1 MKSLSEISG
10 FTDEQLKALHKRGV
24 KDVQDLLYYFPRK
37 YVDRSRLL
45 DLKTSRVGDVV
56 TFIGVVAGSE
66 VKYGRRR
73 RLIVTC
79 KTAEMKIELIFF
91 QAIPYYQKILTTG
104 VQAAFSGKIDMFHG
118 SINIMHPEVEI
129 LTGDE
134 LLHMG
139 KIIPIYRI
147 TDAMRNHYLTNRV
160 LRSAVR
166 KALDLYA
173 PRIADY
179 LGGEKPGEFKVLGL
193 SDALERIHFPHE
205 MTDVD
210 QARRRLA
217 FDELLIFAVVMH
229 EKKLRRRALKKS
241 QPLHDDQKKTWGDI
255 IIKNLPFTLT
265 SDQQK
270 AVAALKDFAYRTY
283 PFGALLQGDV
293 GSGKTLVA
301 LLCAL
306 EYLEEGIQVAVMAP
320 TEILARQHYANFIN
334 YISDLPF
341 LQMELLTGSEKA
353 SEKKEKLDRI
363 KRGDTLFVIGTHAL
377 IQEKTEFATLGLVVI
392 DEQHRF
398 GVEQRDTLR
407 GKGIMPDLL
416 AMSATP
422 IPRSLTLTLYGDLEA
437 ITLTEKPPGRMPID
451 TRLFDE
457 LELPSLYRGVKKY
470 VDMGRQAYIVY
481 PLIEESEKI
490 SWASVM
496 TDYHYLE
503 REVFTGYRLGLLHGR
518 LSSEEKDRAMEK
530 FKQGVIQILV
540 TTTVIEVGVDVP
552 NATVML
558 IRNAEKFG
566 LSQLH
571 QLRGRVGRGQH
582 QSFCIMVKSPR
593 ITTEGEERL
602 KAMVESEDGFYLA
615 QKDFEIRGS
624 GELLSTR
631 QSGVSE
637 FKIADLRYH
646 SDLAVMAHNMIEGNP
661 ELRDKIMSMK
671 NWKSLLKKGF
681 ILFDN

>member
-1 MKSLSEISG
+1 MESLSNISV
-10 FTDEQLKALHKRGV
+10 FNEEQLKALYKKGI

-37 YVDRSRLL
+37 YVDRSQLL

-56 TFIGVVAGSE
+56 TFIGIVSGNE
-66 VKYGRRR
+66 VKYGKKR

-79 KTAEMKIELIFF
+79 LTQDVKIELIFF
-91 QAIPYYQKILTTG
+91 QAIPYYQKLLKPDIH
-104 VQAAFSGKIDMFHG
+104 AAFSGKIDMFHG
-118 SINIMHPEVEI
+118 SINILHPEVEI
-129 LTGDE
+129 LSGDE
-134 LLHMG
+134 LMHMG

-147 TDAMRNHYLTNRV
+147 TDGMRNNFLTNRII
-160 LRSAVR
+160 RSAVR
-166 KALDLYA
+166 KTLDLYSS
-173 PRIADY
+173 RIVDY
-179 LGGEKPGEFKVLGL
+179 LLPHDLIKNNLMTL
-193 SDALERIHFPHE
+193 DAALENIHFPKE
-205 MTDVD
+205 MQDVENS
-210 QARRRLA
+210 RRRLA
-217 FDELLIFAVVMH
+217 FDELLIFAVIMY
-229 EKKLRRRALKKS
+229 EKKIKRRSLKKS
-241 QPLHDDQKKTWGDI
+241 QPLNITKKKEWASI
-255 IIKNLPFTLT
+255 IQQNLPFKLTFDQEKAISTLHE
-265 SDQQK
+265 
-270 AVAALKDFAYRTY
+270 LAYKPY

-320 TEILARQHYANFIN
+320 TEILARQHYLNFIN

-341 LQMELLTGSEKA
+341 LQMDLLTGSEKA
-353 SEKKEKLDRI
+353 SEKKAKLDRI
-363 KRGDTLFVIGTHAL
+363 KRGDTLFIIGTHAL
-377 IQEKTEFATLGLVVI
+377 IQEKTEFASLGLVII

-422 IPRSLTLTLYGDLEA
+422 IPRSLTLTLYGDLES
-437 ITLTEKPPGRMPID
+437 IILSEKPPGRMPID
-451 TRLFDE
+451 TRLFNEED
-457 LELPSLYRGVKKY
+457 LPNLYRGIKKY

-490 SWASVM
+490 TWASVM

-503 REVFTGYRLGLLHGR
+503 QEIFQGYRLGLLHGK

-540 TTTVIEVGVDVP
+540 TTTVVEVGVDVP
-552 NATVML
+552 NATVMM

-582 QSFCIMVKSPR
+582 QSFCIMVKSDR
-593 ITTEGEERL
+593 ITSEGEERL
-602 KAMVESEDGFYLA
+602 KSMVESEDGFYLA

-624 GELLSTR
+624 GELLNTR
-631 QSGVSE
+631 QSGISE

-646 SDLAVMAHNMIEGNP
+646 SELAVMAHNMVEDKI
-661 ELRDKIMSMK
+661 ELRQKIMSMK
-671 NWKSLLKKGF
+671 NWKSLIKKGF

>member
-1 MKSLSEISG
+1 VKSLADISL
-10 FTDEQLKALHKRGV
+10 FSLEQLKTLQKKGV
-24 KDVQDLLYYFPRK
+24 KDAQDLLYYFPRK
-37 YVDRSRLL
+37 YVDRSQLL
-45 DLKTSRVGDVV
+45 DLKTSRVGDIV
-56 TFIGVVAGSE
+56 TFIGVVAGNE
-66 VKYGRRR
+66 VKYGRKR

-79 KTAEMKIELIFF
+79 HTQDFKLELIFF
-91 QAIPYYQKILTTG
+91 QGIPYYQKLLARD

-118 SINIMHPEVEI
+118 SINILHPEVEI

-134 LLHMG
+134 LVHMG

-147 TDAMRNHYLTNRV
+147 TDAMRNHFLTNRII
-160 LRSAVR
+160 RNAVR
-166 KALDLYA
+166 KTLDIYA
-173 PRIADY
+173 PRIVDY
-179 LGGEKPGEFKVLGL
+179 LSIDERSSRHLASLG
-193 SDALERIHFPHE
+193 SALENIHFPRE
-205 MTDVD
+205 MSDVEE
-210 QARRRLA
+210 ARRRLA
-217 FDELLIFAVVMH
+217 FDELLVFAVIMH
-229 EKKLRRRALKKS
+229 EKKIKRRALKKS
-241 QPLHDDQKKTWGDI
+241 QPLHIDKKKEWPEI
-255 IIKNLPFTLT
+255 ILKNLPFTLT
-265 SDQQK
+265 GDQKK
-270 AVAALKDFAYRTY
+270 AVAALRELAYKSY

-320 TEILARQHYANFIN
+320 TEILARQHYLNFIN

-341 LQMELLTGSEKA
+341 LQMDLLTGSEKA
-353 SEKKEKLDRI
+353 SEKRIKLDRI
-363 KRGDTLFVIGTHAL
+363 KRGDTLFVVGTHAL
-377 IQEKTEFATLGLVVI
+377 IQEKTEFASLGLVII

-407 GKGIMPDLL
+407 GKGVMPDLL

-422 IPRSLTLTLYGDLEA
+422 IPRSLTLTLYGDLESIILA
-437 ITLTEKPPGRMPID
+437 EKPPGRMRID
-451 TRLFDE
+451 TRLFNE
-457 LELPSLYRGVKKY
+457 EELPNLYRGVKKY

-496 TDYHYLE
+496 TDFHYLE
-503 REVFTGYRLGLLHGR
+503 REVFGDYRLGLLHGR

-552 NATVML
+552 NATVMM

-593 ITTEGEERL
+593 ITLEGEERL

-624 GELLSTR
+624 GELLNTR

-646 SDLAVMAHNMIEGNP
+646 SELAVMAHNMIEDK
-661 ELRDKIMSMK
+661 EDLREKIMSMK
-671 NWKSLLKKGF
+671 NWKSLIKKGF